1 MQKTVVGVFKSESE
15 AHKAVGSL
23 RENGFR
29 DQEISIVAKDDGK
42 RRQGNQTGGG
52 TQSNQGGRGQGSRGG
67 LTQGMQN
74 DSISDGLAS
83 GAAWGGLAGLALG
96 AGALAIP
103 GLGPIVA
110 AGPIA
115 AALTGAATG
124 GLAGGL
130 IDWGIP
136 EESGRQLQEEVRR
149 GNILALLQC
158 SEDKVDR
165 AANILRENGAKN
177 VDSHASRR

>member
-15 AHKAVGSL
+15 AERAVGSL

-42 RRQGNQTGGG
+42 RRQGSEGGNG
-52 TQSNQGGRGQGSRGG
+52 AQSNQGGRGSRGG
-67 LTQGMQN
+67 GQTQGMQE
-74 DSISDGLAS
+74 DGISDGLAS

-165 AANILRENGAKN
+165 AANILREHGAKN
-177 VDSHASRR
+177 VESHANRR

>member
-15 AHKAVGSL
+15 AERAVGSL

-29 DQEISIVAKDDGK
+29 DQEISIVAKDDKG
-42 RRQGNQTGGG
+42 REGSRGGR
-52 TQSNQGGRGQGSRGG
+52 TQGGRGGQGG
-67 LTQGMQN
+67 GMQE
-74 DSISDGLAS
+74 DGISDGLAS

-165 AANILRENGAKN
+165 AANILRENGARN
-177 VDSHASRR
+177 VESHAARR

>member
-1 MQKTVVGVFKSESE
+1 MQKTVVGVFRSESE
-15 AHKAVGSL
+15 AERAVRAL
-23 RENGFR
+23 RDNGFNEG
-29 DQEISIVAKDDGK
+29 EISIVAKD
-42 RRQGNQTGGG
+42 
-52 TQSNQGGRGQGSRGG
+52 RGQGGQRHSERGRGG
-67 LTQGMQN
+67 AETTMREDG
-74 DSISDGLAS
+74 ISDGLAS

-136 EESGRQLQEEVRR
+136 EDRGRQLQEEVRQ
-149 GNILALLQC
+149 GKILAVLQC
-158 SEDKVDR
+158 GDDKVDR
-165 AANILRENGAKN
+165 AANILRENGAKD
-177 VDSHASRR
+177 VETHTARGGRR

>member
-1 MQKTVVGVFKSESE
+1 MQKTVVGVFKSESDAE
-15 AHKAVGSL
+15 RAVGSL

-29 DQEISIVAKDDGK
+29 DQEISIVAKDEGK
-42 RRQGNQTGGG
+42 RRQGNQGG
-52 TQSNQGGRGQGSRGG
+52 QNR
-67 LTQGMQN
+67 GMQ
-74 DSISDGLAS
+74 DDGISDGLAS

-149 GNILALLQC
+149 GNILAILQC
-158 SEDKVDR
+158 GEEKVDK

-177 VDSHASRR
+177 VESHASRR

>member
-1 MQKTVVGVFKSESE
+1 MQKTVVGVFRSESE
-15 AHKAVGSL
+15 AERAVGSL

-29 DQEISIVAKDDGK
+29 DQEISIIAKDKGNN
-42 RRQGNQTGGG
+42 RQGNRGEG
-52 TQSNQGGRGQGSRGG
+52 TTMREDG
-67 LTQGMQN
+67 
-74 DSISDGLAS
+74 ISDGLAS

-136 EESGRQLQEEVRR
+136 EETGRQLQEEVRR
-149 GNILALLQC
+149 GKILAILHC
-158 SEDKVDR
+158 SDDKVNK
-165 AANILRENGAKN
+165 AANILRENGATN
-177 VDSHASRR
+177 VESHNSQR

>member
-1 MQKTVVGVFKSESE
+1 VQKTVVGIFRDETSAER
-15 AHKAVGSL
+15 AVRSL
-23 RENGFR
+23 RDDGFTE
-29 DQEISIVAKDDGK
+29 QEISIVAKENGRGGSGRQSGRQAQGTTMRDDGV
-42 RRQGNQTGGG
+42 
-52 TQSNQGGRGQGSRGG
+52 
-67 LTQGMQN
+67 
-74 DSISDGLAS
+74 SDGVAS

-103 GLGPIVA
+103 GIGPIVA

-136 EESGRQLQEEVRR
+136 EERGRELQEEVKQ
-149 GNILALLQC
+149 GKILAILQC
-158 SEDKVDR
+158 SDNKVNK
-165 AANILRENGAKN
+165 AANILRENGANN
-177 VDSHASRR
+177 VETHNSRG

>member
-1 MQKTVVGVFKSESE
+1 MQKTVVGVFRSESE
-15 AHKAVGSL
+15 AERAVSAL
-23 RENGFR
+23 RENGFT
-29 DQEISIVAKDDGK
+29 DQEISIVAKDK
-42 RRQGNQTGGG
+42 GNQG
-52 TQSNQGGRGQGSRGG
+52 GQGSRNKQNKGTTMSGG
-67 LTQGMQN
+67 NEDG
-74 DSISDGLAS
+74 ISDGMAS

-136 EESGRQLQEEVRR
+136 EEAGQQLQEEVRK
-149 GNILALLQC
+149 GNILALLRC
-158 SEDKVDR
+158 SDDKVNK
-165 AANILRENGAKN
+165 AANVLRENGARN
-177 VDSHASRR
+177 VESHASRS

>member
-15 AHKAVGSL
+15 AERAVGSL

-42 RRQGNQTGGG
+42 RRQGNQNA
-52 TQSNQGGRGQGSRGG
+52 QSNRGG
-67 LTQGMQN
+67 QTQGMQS
-74 DSISDGLAS
+74 DGISDGLAS

-136 EESGRQLQEEVRR
+136 EESGQQL
-149 GNILALLQC
+149 
-158 SEDKVDR
+158 DR
-165 AANILRENGAKN
+165 KS
-177 VDSHASRR
+177 VV

>member
-15 AHKAVGSL
+15 AERAVGSL

-42 RRQGNQTGGG
+42 RRQGKQNGAG
-52 TQSNQGGRGQGSRGG
+52 TQSNRGG
-67 LTQGMQN
+67 QAQGMQGDN
-74 DSISDGLAS
+74 ISDGLAS

-136 EESGRQLQEEVRR
+136 EESGQQLQEEVRR
-149 GNILALLQC
+149 GNILALLRC
-158 SEDKVDR
+158 SEDKVDK

-177 VDSHASRR
+177 VESHASRR

>member
-1 MQKTVVGVFKSESE
+1 MQKTQKTVVGVFKSESE
-15 AHKAVGSL
+15 AERAVGSL

-42 RRQGNQTGGG
+42 RRQGNQDGNGA
-52 TQSNQGGRGQGSRGG
+52 QNNQGGRSRGQA
-67 LTQGMQN
+67 QGMQG

-158 SEDKVDR
+158 SEDRVDR

-177 VDSHASRR
+177 VESHASRR